1 VLSTE
6 GQVLQGMGVSK
17 MPSRGEEEFCI
28 VTVSSSGD
36 ELGKAMGSIWP
47 TVHEG
52 ADSNRF
58 GGDAREDIKG
68 MSGNNVREVRDD
80 SDAVP
85 GIRSFV
91 RGSVIGR
98 GGMRKSRGRVRT

>member
-1 VLSTE
+1 MF
-6 GQVLQGMGVSK
+6 QGMS
-17 MPSRGEEEFCI
+17 MSEMALRGEEEFC
-28 VTVSSSGD
+28 VVSVSASRM
-36 ELGKAMGSIWP
+36 ELSEAVGSVWP
-47 TVHEG
+47 TAHEG
-52 ADSNRF
+52 AKGNGF
-58 GGDAREDIKG
+58 GGNAREDIKG